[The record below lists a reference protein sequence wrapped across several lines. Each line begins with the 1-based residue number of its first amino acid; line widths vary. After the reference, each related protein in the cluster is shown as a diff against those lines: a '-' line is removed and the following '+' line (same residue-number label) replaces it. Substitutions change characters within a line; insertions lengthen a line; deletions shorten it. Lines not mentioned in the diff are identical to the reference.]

1 MQIIDAR
8 IYDMRAKVPNDK
20 RLFGYVYLENTDM
33 SARFQF
39 TQIDKAELS
48 TAEELHR
55 RTVGFT
61 YVQHQMVLQNF
72 LNCFPLLYCVKN
84 RQNIAGI
91 YPDACEY
98 TLVIGGPEF

>member
-1 MQIIDAR
+1 VRTHFFLFLFVLWETIPNTKCIMQIIDAR

-39 TQIDKAELS
+39 TQIDQAELS

-61 YVQHQMVLQNF
+61 YVQHQMVLH
-72 LNCFPLLYCVKN
+72 
-84 RQNIAGI
+84 I
-91 YPDACEY
+91 
-98 TLVIGGPEF
+98 

>member
-1 MQIIDAR
+1 
-8 IYDMRAKVPNDK
+8 
-20 RLFGYVYLENTDM
+20 M

-39 TQIDKAELS
+39 TQIDQAELS